1 VLLPS
6 TIVRQVLFD
15 ATEFVPAWA
24 LPRAEAGP
32 TTTAIAAKPMKR
44 PRRTKATE
52 TSTAKP
58 ATAAARGR
66 TRKSSN
72 NPKGRP

>member
-6 TIVRQVLFD
+6 TIVRQVPFD

-24 LPRAEAGP
+24 LLRADAGP
-32 TTTAIAAKPMKR
+32 TTTVIEPKAIKR

-58 ATAAARGR
+58 ATAAARSR
-66 TRKSSN
+66 TRKLS